1 MVATFDIDLN
11 KLKDG
16 DILYYSDRKLVS
28 ISKEKLLKDE
38 LKDLEKMK
46 VENANLKRVVEEQN
60 LKIKTLEEKFKKVME
75 VFTK

>member
-16 DILYYSDRKLVS
+16 DILYYNDRKLVS

-46 VENANLKRVVEEQN
+46 VENTNLKRVVEEQN